1 MDTSVY
7 TIHQAK
13 FRDGRLCEMV
23 VMCRDEPE
31 PPLFFYEETVMTVE
45 QVISYINQGD
55 LFYAQWG
62 ENCLN
67 IEIIKLANGDE
78 SVEVVP
84 HAFGEAYGSL
94 AKLPFEEHAFEAAHC
109 DQICKSKPLL

>member
-1 MDTSVY
+1 MYRSVW

-13 FRDGRLCEMV
+13 FVDGRFSEMV

-31 PPLFFYEETVMTVE
+31 PPVFFYEETVMTVE
-45 QVISYINQGD
+45 QVISYMIQGD

-67 IEIIKLANGDE
+67 IEIITLANGDE

-94 AKLPFEEHAFEAAHC
+94 AKLPFDEYAFSDAFC
-109 DQICKSKPLL
+109 Y